1 MFVSVGEYGGQVRSK
16 VFNLLITL
24 IGTVLAAGIF
34 LATIPSAQ
42 AAAKF
47 AAITIDAHNGRIIFA
62 RNADALR
69 YPASLTKIMTL
80 YLVFQDLEAGRI
92 TIDTPLRVSKR
103 AAGMQPSKLGLKP
116 GSTIK
121 VRHAIK
127 ALVTKSAN
135 DVAATVAE
143 NLGGSE
149 SAFAARMTRTAR
161 ALGMTRTTFANASGL
176 PNRRQRTTA
185 RDMATLG
192 LRIQKDFPQYY
203 SYFRTRAFTYKGRR
217 YGNHNRLLGRV
228 KGVDGIKTGYTRASG
243 FNLTSSVRRKGRH
256 VIGVVMGGK
265 SGRSR
270 NRYMTG
276 ILRSALKKVPYRKRR
291 LIAST
296 AGTPPGYK
304 RRKTHALIAS
314 KPPKPNVIT
323 PNGQSD
329 SRVRVLTA
337 NGGSAAPVRA
347 QMKSLIVAQ
356 ATEPEAL
363 PAEVS
368 NKSDR
373 ADMPRLND
381 DVPAAAPPVKKVRV
395 AKRPKREKKARA
407 GIARGTTWQIQIGAY
422 KTAGDALSGLT
433 KAKNIGLKA
442 LRGKKALTMVVD
454 AKGSK
459 LYRARFAGFSRRQA
473 KRACKSLSRRSFGC
487 MTIAPR
493 S

>member
-1 MFVSVGEYGGQVRSK
+1 MFVRVGEYGGRTRSR
-16 VFNLLITL
+16 VTSVLIYL
-24 IGTVLAAGIF
+24 IGTVLAATIS

-47 AAITIDAHNGRIIFA
+47 AAITIDAHSGRVIFA

-80 YLVFQDLEAGRI
+80 YLVFQDLQAGRI
-92 TIDTPLRVSKR
+92 KIGSRLRVSR
-103 AAGMQPSKLGLKP
+103 HAASMQPSKLGLKP

-121 VRHAIK
+121 VRDAIK

-143 NLGGSE
+143 NLAGSE
-149 SAFAARMTRTAR
+149 AAFAKRMTRTAR
-161 ALGMTRTTFANASGL
+161 ALGMSRTTFANASGL

-203 SYFRTRAFTYKGRR
+203 SYFRTRVFKYKGRR
-217 YGNHNRLLGRV
+217 YGNHNRLLGRF

-276 ILRSALKKVPYRKRR
+276 ILKTALKKVPYRKRTR
-291 LIAST
+291 IAST
-296 AGTPPGYK
+296 AGKPPG
-304 RRKTHALIAS
+304 RKAHRVAALKKKKAVI
-314 KPPKPNVIT
+314 KPRVLAA
-323 PNGQSD
+323 NGQSD
-329 SRVRVLTA
+329 SRVRVLSA
-337 NGGSAAPVRA
+337 NGAAASNVRA
-347 QMKSLIVAQ
+347 RMKRLIAPQ
-356 ATEPEAL
+356 PAL
-363 PAEVS
+363 PTPVDAS
-368 NKSDR
+368 GKSDR
-373 ADMPRLND
+373 ADITRLND
-381 DVPAAAPPVKKVRV
+381 DRPQAESTPTKRVRV
-395 AKRPKREKKARA
+395 ATPPQKART
-407 GIARGTTWQIQIGAY
+407 GMARGKTWQIQIGAY
-422 KTAGDALSGLT
+422 KSAGDALSGLT
-433 KAKNIGLKA
+433 KAKNTGLKA
-442 LRGKKALTMVVD
+442 LRGKKALTMIVD
-454 AKGSK
+454 SKGSK
-459 LYRARFAGFSRRQA
+459 LYRARFAGFSRKQA
-473 KRACKSLSRRSFGC
+473 KRTCKSLSRRSFGC
-487 MTIAPR
+487 LAIAPR

>member
-1 MFVSVGEYGGQVRSK
+1 MFVRVGEYGGQARSK
-16 VFNLLITL
+16 VFNLVISL
-24 IGTVLAAGIF
+24 IGAVLAATIF
-34 LATIPSAQ
+34 LASGPSAQ

-47 AAITIDAHNGRIIFA
+47 AAITVDAHNGRVIFA

-92 TIDTPLRVSKR
+92 TIDTPLRVSRR
-103 AAGMQPSKLGLKP
+103 AASMQPSKLGLKP

-135 DVAATVAE
+135 DVATTVAE

-149 SAFAARMTRTAR
+149 ANFARRMTRTAR
-161 ALGMTRTTFANASGL
+161 ALGMNRTTFANASGL

-192 LRIQKDFPQYY
+192 LRIQRDFPQYY
-203 SYFRTRAFTYKGRR
+203 SYFRTRSFTYKGRR

-256 VIGVVMGGK
+256 VVGVVMGGK

-276 ILRSALKKVPYRKRR
+276 ILKTALKKVPYRKRLR
-291 LIAST
+291 LASV

-304 RRKTHALIAS
+304 RRKPHKVAAA
-314 KPPKPNVIT
+314 KPPKPNVIS

-329 SRVRVLTA
+329 SRVRVLSA
-337 NGGSAAPVRA
+337 NGAGTAPVRA

-363 PAEVS
+363 PAEIS

-373 ADMPRLND
+373 ADIVRLQD
-381 DVPAAAPPVKKVRV
+381 DVPSPKQVKKIKV
-395 AKRPKREKKARA
+395 AKRTIKRTEPRT
-407 GIARGTTWQIQIGAY
+407 GIARGRTWQIQIGAY

-442 LRGKKALTMVVD
+442 LRGKKALTMVVK
-454 AKGSK
+454 AKGAK
-459 LYRARFAGFSRRQA
+459 LYRARFAGFSRNQA

-487 MTIAPR
+487 LTIAPR

>member
-1 MFVSVGEYGGQVRSK
+1 MFVRVGEYGGQARSR
-16 VFNLLITL
+16 VSNLLISL
-24 IGTVLAAGIF
+24 FGALLAATFF
-34 LATIPSAQ
+34 LASGPSAQ

-47 AAITIDAHNGRIIFA
+47 AAITVDAHSGRVIFA

-92 TIDTPLRVSKR
+92 SIDTPLRVSRR
-103 AAGMQPSKLGLKP
+103 AASMQPSKLGLKP
-116 GSTIK
+116 GSTIR

-135 DVAATVAE
+135 DVATTVAE

-149 SAFAARMTRTAR
+149 ANFARRMTRTAR
-161 ALGMTRTTFANASGL
+161 ALGMSRTTFANASGL

-192 LRIQKDFPQYY
+192 LRIQRDFPQYY
-203 SYFRTRAFTYKGRR
+203 SYFRTRTFTYKGRR

-256 VIGVVMGGK
+256 VVGVVMGGK

-276 ILRSALKKVPYRKRR
+276 ILKTALKKVPYRKRLR
-291 LIAST
+291 LASV

-304 RRKTHALIAS
+304 RRKPHKVAAA
-314 KPPKPNVIT
+314 KPRKPNIIS

-329 SRVRVLTA
+329 SRVRVLSA
-337 NGGSAAPVRA
+337 NGAGAAPVRA
-347 QMKSLIVAQ
+347 QMKSLIAAKV
-356 ATEPEAL
+356 TETEAL
-363 PAEVS
+363 PADIS

-373 ADMPRLND
+373 ADIERLQD
-381 DVPAAAPPVKKVRV
+381 DVPQTQQVKV
-395 AKRPKREKKARA
+395 AKRKTKRAEPRI
-407 GIARGTTWQIQIGAY
+407 GMARGRTWQIQIGAY
-422 KTAGDALSGLT
+422 NSAGEALSGLT

-442 LRGKKALTMVVD
+442 LRGKKALTMVVKT
-454 AKGSK
+454 KGAK
-459 LYRARFAGFSRRQA
+459 LYRARFAGFNRNQA

-487 MTIAPR
+487 LTIAPR

>member
-1 MFVSVGEYGGQVRSK
+1 MFVRVGEYGGQARSR
-16 VFNLLITL
+16 VYNLLISL
-24 IGTVLAAGIF
+24 IGAVLAATIF
-34 LATIPSAQ
+34 VASVPSAQ

-47 AAITIDAHNGRIIFA
+47 AAITVDAHSGRVIFA

-92 TIDTPLRVSKR
+92 TLDTPLRVSRR
-103 AAGMQPSKLGLKP
+103 AASMQPSKLGLKP

-135 DVAATVAE
+135 DAASTVAE

-149 SAFAARMTRTAR
+149 ANFARRMTQTAR
-161 ALGMTRTTFANASGL
+161 ALGMSRTTFANASGL

-192 LRIQKDFPQYY
+192 LRVQRDFPQYY
-203 SYFRTRAFTYKGRR
+203 SYFRTRTFTYKGRR
-217 YGNHNRLLGRV
+217 YGNHNRLLGRL

-256 VIGVVMGGK
+256 VVGVVMGGK

-276 ILRSALKKVPYRKRR
+276 ILKTALKKVPYRRKLR
-291 LIAST
+291 LASV

-304 RRKTHALIAS
+304 RRKTHQVAAA

-323 PNGQSD
+323 PKAQSTG
-329 SRVRVLTA
+329 RVRVLSA
-337 NGGSAAPVRA
+337 NGAGAAPVRA

-363 PAEVS
+363 PAEIS
-368 NKSDR
+368 NKADR
-373 ADMPRLND
+373 ADIERLQD
-381 DVPAAAPPVKKVRV
+381 DIPQSEPVKKVKV
-395 AKRPKREKKARA
+395 AKRTQSRT
-407 GIARGTTWQIQIGAY
+407 GIARGRTWQIQIGAY
-422 KTAGDALSGLT
+422 KSAGDALSGLT

-442 LRGKKALTMVVD
+442 LKGKKALTMVVKT
-454 AKGSK
+454 KGAK
-459 LYRARFAGFSRRQA
+459 LYRARFAGFSRNQA
-473 KRACKSLSRRSFGC
+473 KSACKSLSRRSFGC
-487 MTIAPR
+487 LTIAPR